1 MSAAQKSSLDK
12 LLASFREAA
21 HNQRDMGDLFE
32 RLIVNYLLIDPQYD
46 FSDVWLWADWP
57 DRWGGDTGIDI
68 VAKEAATG
76 DYWAIQCKFYLPDSR
91 IAKGDI
97 DSFLAESG
105 KRFDADGKKQ
115 DFANRLIVSTTDQWN
130 KNAEES
136 LADQSIPV
144 ERLSVADLEESP
156 IDWTQYQL
164 ERPES
169 MTLQPQE
176 KSLRPHQK
184 VALDKVIEGFKEH
197 DRGRLIMACGTGKTY
212 TALKI
217 VEEMVPK
224 GGLVLFLAPSI
235 SLVAQS
241 LREWTIDAT
250 EPFHAI
256 AVCSDTKVGRDNE
269 DTRVHDL
276 PFPAT
281 TDPDAIV
288 RAAKLMRIYDSNK
301 RTVIFSTYQS
311 ISQVSRAQKA
321 GLGEFDLI
329 ICDEAHRTTGL
340 TLSGDEDS
348 EFVKVHSNEWVQAKN
363 RLYMT
368 ATPRIFADASKT
380 RASEREAV
388 LFSMDDESRFGPEFH
403 RLGFGQAVRD
413 GLLCDY
419 RVLLVAVDE
428 TKMASVANA
437 YSAYF
442 KEEDKQVAIDSRFVA
457 KIFGAYKG
465 LSKQEIRVVDEQGE
479 QAAPKFDLKPMR
491 RAIAFSS
498 SIRGSKTLTE
508 VFPRI
513 VELFR
518 EESGRYDVLG
528 CEFDHVDGSMN
539 ALIRQNKLSWLK
551 EDTDGLCRVLSNA
564 RCLSEGI
571 DVPALDGVIFFDTRD
586 SVVDIVQSV
595 GRVMRKPPAESGSDK
610 EYGYIILPVGIPSD
624 KLTDYDNYINS
635 DPQFQGIWKIIKA
648 LRAHDESLVDE
659 VEFRNK
665 IQIIDGGGDSESS
678 GGTLSEPVQTAFDF
692 PNLPIGEIS
701 EAVYAAIPKKLGDT
715 TYWHDWAKDVA
726 RIANQVME
734 RIHDLLKQPEAKQ
747 VFDEFLSSLQNNISP
762 AVDEAQAVE
771 LLTQH
776 LITRPVFDSL
786 FPSRQLEQTNPV
798 SKAMQE
804 VLSHLDAYGVEAET
818 QELEEFYDSI
828 ARRAELAKSE
838 KSRQDLIRSLYDSFF
853 ATAFEDVARNLGIVY
868 TPVEIVDFILQS
880 ANDILAEHFDT
891 TISAENVHVLDPF
904 TGTGTFITRLLQ
916 NEELIQQYD
925 LKRKYYHELHAN
937 EIVLLAYYVASVN
950 IESAFRARLED
961 QPDEADFP
969 GIVLTDTFRLREDRD
984 WIDEELL
991 AGNAERIKRQTEAP
1005 IRVIV
1010 GNPPYAVSQ
1019 GGVKYPRLDFR
1030 IEETYA
1036 KYSQAVNKN
1045 SLYDSYIRAI
1055 RWASDRIEEQ
1065 GIVAFVTN
1073 GGWLDGNTAAG
1084 VRKSFEDEFSAVYVY
1099 DLRGN
1104 ANTQGELRR
1113 TEGGS
1118 VFGGGTRTP
1127 ITLMVLVKDPKHQGP
1142 AKVYYHDIGD
1152 YLSTKEKLD
1161 SIHDAGSYQK
1171 LEWEEIIPNRFHDWI
1186 NQRSEDFYEL
1196 KPMHGDDGAV
1206 FSLRSRGNASSRDV
1220 WVYNGNQERLI
1231 DNVKRHIDFY
1241 EEELER
1247 LAPELNKISTARER
1261 NAFVAKNVRTS
1272 LKDGKWTRGIQ
1283 HYLGRRYSEPFEES
1297 KVVRA
1302 LYRPFVRQYFYDGNL
1317 LNEMRYRIASIFPT
1331 PEHENLVIQIV
1342 GTGTSVE
1349 FSGLMSNVIPDIQ
1362 VMSNGQCYPLYYYE
1376 ELEESPQDDL
1386 LGGVDRDENV
1396 QDGYVRRDAI
1406 TDEALNDFQAH
1417 YNDKSIT
1424 KEDIFYYVYGVLHS
1438 KTYRKK
1444 YADDLKKEWPRIP
1457 FAPDFWAFSEA
1468 GRKLGALH
1476 TGFETVEPYPL
1487 DEVSDQFETMDG
1499 HYKVTKMRFAGTA
1512 RQPDRSV
1519 IQVNDHF
1526 RLEGIPEEAYD
1537 YVVNGRP
1544 ALVWI
1549 IERFQRTQDRDTG
1562 IINDPKEW
1570 SDDPRYIV
1578 DLIKRVVTVSLE
1590 TVKIVDALPPLKE

>member
-1 MSAAQKSSLDK
+1 MSITAKTALANILDT
-12 LLASFREAA
+12 FREAA
-21 HNQRDMGDLFE
+21 HNKRDMGDLFE
-32 RLIVNYLLIDPQYD
+32 RLIVNYLKKDPKYD
-46 FSDVWLWADWP
+46 FSDVWLWSEWP
-57 DRWGGDTGIDI
+57 DRRGSDTGIDI
-68 VAKEAATG
+68 VAREAATG
-76 DYWAIQCKFYLPDSR
+76 NYWAIQCKFYQPETR
-91 IAKGDI
+91 IAKGNI

-105 KRFDADGKKQ
+105 KQYIIDGKEQ
-115 DFANRLIVSTTDQWN
+115 GFSNRLIVTTTDLWN

-136 LADQSIPV
+136 LANQQIPV
-144 ERLSVADLEESP
+144 ERLSIADLEESP
-156 IDWTQYQL
+156 IDWSQYQL

-169 MTLQPQE
+169 MVLLDKK
-176 KSLRPHQK
+176 KSLRPHQQI
-184 VALDKVIEGFKEH
+184 ALDKVIEGFKEH
-197 DRGRLIMACGTGKTY
+197 DRGKLIMACGTGKTY
-212 TALKI
+212 TALNI

-224 GGLVLFLAPSI
+224 GGVVLFLAPSI

-241 LREWTIDAT
+241 LREWTIDAE

-281 TDPDAIV
+281 TDPAAIV
-288 RAAKLMRIYDSNK
+288 KAATQMRAYDGDKRII
-301 RTVIFSTYQS
+301 IFSTYQS

-321 GLGEFDLI
+321 GLGDFDLI

-340 TLSGDEDS
+340 TRSGDEDS
-348 EFVKVHSNEWVQAKN
+348 EFVKVHSDQWVRAKK

-368 ATPRIFADASKT
+368 ATPRIFDAPSKT

-388 LFSMDDESRFGPEFH
+388 LYSMDDESRFGPEFY

-428 TKMASVANA
+428 TKMVGVANA
-437 YSAYF
+437 YSAHLGDE
-442 KEEDKQVAIDSRFVA
+442 KTPAAIDSRFLA

-465 LSKQEIRVVDEQGE
+465 LSKQDVRVVDETGE
-479 QAAPKFDLKPMR
+479 EAAPSFDLKPMR

-498 SIRGSKTLTE
+498 SIRGSKLLTDI
-508 VFPRI
+508 FPKI
-513 VELFR
+513 VDMFR
-518 EESGRYDVLG
+518 GESDREDLLA

-551 EDTDGLCRVLSNA
+551 EDSDGKCRVLSNA

-624 KLTDYDNYINS
+624 KLTDYDNYINR

-659 VEFRNK
+659 AEFRNK
-665 IQIIDGGGDSESS
+665 IQIIDGGGSDKGTSSS
-678 GGTLSEPVQTAFDF
+678 GQDQLAFDF
-692 PNLPIGEIS
+692 PPLPLGEIS

-726 RIANQVME
+726 RIAKQVKE
-734 RIHDLLKQPEAKQ
+734 RIHDMLNQAEAKA
-747 VFDEFLSSLQNNISP
+747 VFDEFLVSLKNNISP
-762 AVDEAQAVE
+762 AVDKNQAVE

-776 LITRPVFDSL
+776 LITRPVFDAL
-786 FPSRQLEQTNPV
+786 FPSRELERTNPV
-798 SKAMQE
+798 SKAMHE
-804 VLSHLDAYGVEAET
+804 VLSHMDRYGVEAET
-818 QELEEFYDSI
+818 KELDEFYESI

-853 ATAFEDVARNLGIVY
+853 ATAFEDVAKNLGIVY

-880 ANDILAEHFDT
+880 ANDVLVKYFGS
-891 TISAENVHVLDPF
+891 TISDDNVHVLDPF

-916 NEELIQQYD
+916 KEGLISDYD
-925 LKRKYYHELHAN
+925 LERKYYHELHAN
-937 EIVLLAYYVASVN
+937 EIVLLAYYVATVN
-950 IESAFRARLED
+950 IESAFRARLD
-961 QPDEADFP
+961 QQPDEADFP

-984 WIDEELL
+984 WVDEELL
-991 AGNAERIKRQTEAP
+991 AGNAERIKRQTQAP

-1010 GNPPYAVSQ
+1010 GNPPYSVSQ
-1019 GGVKYPRLDFR
+1019 GGAKYARLDAR

-1065 GIVAFVTN
+1065 GVVAFVTN
-1073 GGWLDGNTAAG
+1073 GGWLDGNTSAG
-1084 VRKSFEDEFSAVYVY
+1084 VRKCFEEEFSAVYVY

-1104 ANTQGELRR
+1104 ANTSGELRR

-1118 VFGGGTRTP
+1118 VFSEGTRTP
-1127 ITLMVLVKDPKHQGP
+1127 IVVTLLVKDPNHQGP
-1142 AKVYYHDIGD
+1142 AKIYYHDIGD
-1152 YLSTKEKLD
+1152 YLSTQEKLD
-1161 SIHDAGSYQK
+1161 LIQEAGSYK
-1171 LEWEEIIPNRFHDWI
+1171 NLEWEVIKPNAFHDWL

-1196 KPMHGDDGAV
+1196 KPLHGDDGAI
-1206 FSLRSRGNASSRDV
+1206 FELRSRGNASSRDV
-1220 WVYNGNQERLI
+1220 WVYNGNKERLL

-1241 EEELER
+1241 EEELGR

-1261 NAFVAKNVRTS
+1261 NAFVAKEVKTD
-1272 LKDGKWTRGIQ
+1272 LKRGKWTDGVRQ
-1283 HYLGRRYSEPFEES
+1283 YLARQYREPFGFENVTFS
-1297 KVVRA
+1297 V
-1302 LYRPFVRQYFYDGNL
+1302 YRPFVKQFFYSGRL
-1317 LNEMRYRIASIFPT
+1317 LNERRYQLPSIFPT
-1331 PEHENLVIQIV
+1331 PAHENLVIQV
-1342 GTGTSVE
+1342 TGTGATIP
-1349 FSGLMSNVIPDIQ
+1349 FSCLMSDIIPDLEAI
-1362 VMSNGQCYPLYYYE
+1362 SKGQCHPLYYYE
-1376 ELEESPQDDL
+1376 KVEENSQNEL
-1386 LGGVDRDENV
+1386 LGATNDENI
-1396 QDGYVRRDAI
+1396 QDGYVRREAI
-1406 TDEALNDFQAH
+1406 TDDALRDFQGH
-1417 YNDKSIT
+1417 YQDHNIT

-1438 KTYRKK
+1438 KEYRKK
-1444 YADDLKKEWPRIP
+1444 YAADLKKEWPRIP
-1457 FAPDFWAFSEA
+1457 FAPDFWAFSKA
-1468 GRKLGALH
+1468 GRKLGELH
-1476 TGFETVEPYPL
+1476 VNYEQVEPYPL
-1487 DEVSDQFETMDG
+1487 EEHSSELLFETRD
-1499 HYKVTKMRFAGTA
+1499 YYRVEKMRFGGAA
-1512 RQPDRSV
+1512 RNPDRSV

-1526 RLEGIPEEAYD
+1526 RLEGIPEQAYE
-1537 YVVNGRP
+1537 YVVNGKP
-1544 ALVWI
+1544 ALEWLI
-1549 IERFQRTQDRDTG
+1549 DRYQYTQDPETG
-1562 IINDPKEW
+1562 IINDPNEW

-1578 DLIKRVVTVSLE
+1578 DLIKKVVTVSVE
-1590 TVKIVDALPPLKE
+1590 TVKIVDGLPSLK